1 MLVSEH
7 KCTINVRDSLIIAK
21 FNDLFFFEF
30 SVDGNIEQI
39 VLNQKQVKNLIRD
52 LEGVTK

>member
-30 SVDGNIEQI
+30 SVDGNIERGGVIGQI
-39 VLNQKQVKNLIRD
+39 NSC
-52 LEGVTK
+52 TK